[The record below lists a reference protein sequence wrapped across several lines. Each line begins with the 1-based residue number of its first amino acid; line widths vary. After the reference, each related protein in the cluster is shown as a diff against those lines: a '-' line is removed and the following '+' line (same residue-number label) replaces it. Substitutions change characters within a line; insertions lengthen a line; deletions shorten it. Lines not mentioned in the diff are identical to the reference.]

1 MPAAGSGA
9 RMGKEIP
16 KPYLKIAGR
25 PILEHTLLKFKEI
38 DSIQELIISTSEAYI
53 DQTRQ
58 IAKSVFGDRTV
69 VVIEG
74 GAERQESVAKA
85 LQFVS
90 DGSEFIAIHDAVRP
104 FVREDLISACIN
116 QAKVPDV
123 DGAILAVQ
131 VKDTI
136 KEISGKNIIQATPD
150 REKLWQAQTPQIFK
164 REILIRAY
172 REAAN
177 RKLLGTDD
185 SSLVEMIGGKI
196 SVVESTV
203 DNFKITYPLDFQ
215 LAKLILSGK

>member
-1 MPAAGSGA
+1 
-9 RMGKEIP
+9 MGKEIP